1 MAKLIWSLDPL
12 AVSRLGRAA
21 KKPPSSK
28 KELARI
34 GIPARKISRVQDELA
49 RLSGDTTLKREE
61 LGMLAWEIADLLL

>member
-12 AVSRLGRAA
+12 AVLRRAA
-21 KKPPSSK
+21 KKPPFSK

-34 GIPARKISRVQDELA
+34 GIPARKIPRVQEELA

-61 LGMLAWEIADLLL
+61 LGMLASEIADLLL

>member
-1 MAKLIWSLDPL
+1 MVKLIWSLAPL
-12 AVSRLGRAA
+12 PVPRRGREA
-21 KKPPSSK
+21 KKPPFSK

-34 GIPARKISRVQDELA
+34 GIPARKISRVQEELA

>member
-21 KKPPSSK
+21 KKPPFSK
-28 KELARI
+28 KELAR
-34 GIPARKISRVQDELA
+34 VQEELA

>member
-12 AVSRLGRAA
+12 AVSQLGRAA
-21 KKPPSSK
+21 KKPPFSK
-28 KELARI
+28 KELTRI
-34 GIPARKISRVQDELA
+34 GIPARKIPRVQEELA

>member
-21 KKPPSSK
+21 KKPPFSK

-34 GIPARKISRVQDELA
+34 GIPARKIPRVQEELA

-61 LGMLAWEIADLLL
+61 LGMLAWGIADLLL

>member
-21 KKPPSSK
+21 KKPPFSK

-34 GIPARKISRVQDELA
+34 GIPARKIPRVQEELA
-49 RLSGDTTLKREE
+49 RLSGDRCV
-61 LGMLAWEIADLLL
+61 

>member
-21 KKPPSSK
+21 KKPPFSK

-34 GIPARKISRVQDELA
+34 GIPACKIPRVQEELA
-49 RLSGDTTLKREE
+49 RLAADKTLTREE
-61 LGMLAWEIADLLL
+61 LGGLAEEISWLLL